1 MDFLEN
7 IKQHEADY
15 AKSELK
21 VYHYVLANLESL
33 ETFTIT
39 KIAELSQTST
49 AAVLRFCQTLGY
61 KGFKDFRYDAIRFL
75 HHHHQRPSVDILD
88 QMTDNYSQLT
98 KQLRNLNRETIHAL
112 IATIL
117 KQQRLHIFGVY
128 YSSLP
133 AKYLH
138 MGLQDLGITS
148 HFAGDLNSGAHLTNI
163 INEED
168 SLILFSVSGGSGNF
182 RQALSA
188 LQNNMP
194 KQSYLI
200 TLNATAPVAKLFTTT
215 IVLPGNLFNKQSI
228 VDTQSLP
235 MIFVEIL
242 LNLIREEMG

>member
-7 IKQHEADY
+7 IKQHETDY
-15 AKSELK
+15 AKAELK
-21 VYHYVLANLESL
+21 VYHYVLNNLETL

-39 KIAELSQTST
+39 KIAELSLTST

-61 KGFKDFRYDAIRFL
+61 KGFKDFRYDAIRYL
-75 HHHHQRPSVDILD
+75 HHHHQRPSADILD
-88 QMTDNYSQLT
+88 QMTDDYSQLMR
-98 KQLRNLNRETIHAL
+98 QFRNMDRESIRTL

-117 KQQRLHIFGVY
+117 KRRRLHIFGVY

-133 AKYLH
+133 ARYLH

-168 SLILFSVSGGSGNF
+168 SLIMFSVSGSSGNF

-188 LQNNMP
+188 VQNNMP
-194 KQSYLI
+194 KHSFLI

-215 IVLPGNLFNKQSI
+215 IILPGNLFNKQSI

-235 MIFVEIL
+235 MVFVETL
-242 LNLIREEMG
+242 LNLIREELN